1 MKYCLWEAD
10 LLSWLVWA
18 SAGATR
24 SQWQWDGGGNRAMQ
38 EIEIKVPGAVERRY
52 KIVIG
57 SGILPALWP
66 QIEAA
71 YPKSSKFV
79 VTDENLVGAG
89 HLDALLGGRRVP
101 DFIIRPAGEVSKRID
116 TAVAI
121 VEAMEKAYLGRDTV
135 MIALGGGT
143 VGDIAGFA
151 ASIFKRGVPVVQV
164 PTTTVAQADS
174 AIGGK
179 TGVDSS
185 ISKNAFGTFWHPA
198 AVYIDVAVL
207 KTLDERQYRAGLV
220 ESVKHGLIADAEY
233 FEFLESHAGAILA
246 RQPDVLETMARYN
259 CAIKGRV
266 VEEDPD
272 EKNKR
277 RILNYGHTVGHAV
290 EAASGYALLHGEAVA
305 IGIMAAGMIEAELG
319 LSQPGRLDRVRAI
332 LEKLGVP
339 VKLPRNLAE
348 EKLIDVM
355 KHDKK
360 AVDQEPRF
368 VLLDRIG
375 HVHCEAGQYAVPVDH
390 KVVDKAL
397 RLLMMDD

>member
-1 MKYCLWEAD
+1 MA
-10 LLSWLVWA
+10 A
-18 SAGATR
+18 IR
-24 SQWQWDGGGNRAMQ
+24 IMQ

-52 KIVIG
+52 KIVVG
-57 SGILPALWP
+57 AGLLPAVWP
-66 QIEAA
+66 QIKAA
-71 YPKSSKFV
+71 YDPRSKFV
-79 VTDENLVGAG
+79 VTDENLVAAG
-89 HLDALLGGRRVP
+89 HLGALLGGRRVP
-101 DFIIRPAGEVSKRID
+101 HFAIEPAGEVSKKID

-143 VGDIAGFA
+143 VGDIAAFA
-151 ASIFKRGVPVVQV
+151 ASIFKRGIPIVQI

-185 ISKNAFGTFWHPA
+185 VSKNAFGTFWHPA

-233 FEFLESHAGAILA
+233 FDFLESCADAILA
-246 RQPDVLETMARYN
+246 RQPDVLETVARYN
-259 CAIKGRV
+259 CTIKGRV
-266 VEEDPD
+266 VEEDPL

-305 IGIMAAGMIEAELG
+305 IGIVAAGLTEAELG
-319 LSQPGRLDRVRAI
+319 LSQPDRLDRVRAI

-360 AVDQEPRF
+360 AVDHEPRF

-375 HVHCEAGQYAVPVDH
+375 QVHCEAGQYAVPVKRDIVR
-390 KVVDKAL
+390 KVL
-397 RLLMMDD
+397 RLMIDNG